1 MYDSYEVVK
10 LVELTMRIQSV
21 YEEGQDVIVNLN
33 QAVETSCI
41 QYADRAIS
49 SFEVEIFSCN
59 YLNHALDLFLGLT
72 VLPTQPRVE
81 RTVKK
86 KPF

>member
-1 MYDSYEVVK
+1 MK
-10 LVELTMRIQSV
+10 K
-21 YEEGQDVIVNLN
+21 GKGVIVNLN

-41 QYADRAIS
+41 QYADRAMS

-59 YLNHALDLFLGLT
+59 YLNHVLDLFLGLT

>member
-1 MYDSYEVVK
+1 MK
-10 LVELTMRIQSV
+10 K
-21 YEEGQDVIVNLN
+21 GKDVIVNLN

-41 QYADRAIS
+41 QYTDRAIS

-59 YLNHALDLFLGLT
+59 YLNHALDLFLSLAA
-72 VLPTQPRVE
+72 LSTQKRVE

-86 KPF
+86 KPFQDEQRF

>member
-1 MYDSYEVVK
+1 MK
-10 LVELTMRIQSV
+10 K
-21 YEEGQDVIVNLN
+21 GKDVIVNLN

-41 QYADRAIS
+41 QNTDRAIS
-49 SFEVEIFSCN
+49 SFEVEMFICN

-72 VLPTQPRVE
+72 ALPTQPRVE